1 MISLLLDSSNQP
13 LSVAVME
20 DDDVLASRTNG
31 EKVNHS
37 IQLMPTVKMLLEE
50 ANLTP
55 KQLDAIIVAKGPG
68 SYTGLRIGVTTAKTL
83 AYTLNIPL
91 YGVSSLQALA
101 ATIDAQEKTIVPI
114 FNARRGFVFSGIY
127 QWQNGKLKVVME
139 DQYIALESLLS
150 KLGTYSDVVFVGE
163 DVRVFETELQHFD
176 TIANL
181 PKAETMFA
189 LRGEAVNVHTFVPS
203 YLKLSEAEQN
213 WMKQQSN
220 KN

>member
-55 KQLDAIIVAKGPG
+55 QQLDAIIVAKGPG

-114 FNARRGFVFSGIY
+114 CNARRGFVFAGIY
-127 QWQNGKLKVVME
+127 QWQNGKLK
-139 DQYIALESLLS
+139 A
-150 KLGTYSDVVFVGE
+150 
-163 DVRVFETELQHFD
+163 
-176 TIANL
+176 
-181 PKAETMFA
+181 
-189 LRGEAVNVHTFVPS
+189 
-203 YLKLSEAEQN
+203 
-213 WMKQQSN
+213 
-220 KN
+220 

>member
-1 MISLLLDSSNQP
+1 
-13 LSVAVME
+13 
-20 DDDVLASRTNG
+20 
-31 EKVNHS
+31 KVNHS

-114 FNARRGFVFSGIY
+114 
-127 QWQNGKLKVVME
+127 
-139 DQYIALESLLS
+139 
-150 KLGTYSDVVFVGE
+150 
-163 DVRVFETELQHFD
+163 
-176 TIANL
+176 
-181 PKAETMFA
+181 
-189 LRGEAVNVHTFVPS
+189 
-203 YLKLSEAEQN
+203 
-213 WMKQQSN
+213 
-220 KN
+220 